1 MPQNGIISHI
11 ITYDIIYHENPDLST
26 SFSIFLPFFYLFRH
40 LSETVRRKRR
50 FLCILR
56 GVRRDI
62 YPARVQTFRSRTEN
76 RMSGLSDHRKSRFKY
91 SRQTKQKARS
101 LSRQRTNSTMPAPKL
116 EYPVSAT
123 PTHMLRICV
132 NSRFFFCRSRR
143 KRKSYQKENAGMRFR
158 ALRSATVA
166 ADGSRR
172 LLKKAG
178 ENFIKSAR
186 NFIGARYEKKRNPC
200 GFPFFVFTY
209 CRGRYAPRGD
219 LLSYRKRRHFFRP
232 PARRYQP
239 FSCSAPHRGHAS
251 A

>member
-132 NSRFFFCRSRR
+132 NSRFFFCIFRR
-143 KRKSYQKENAGMRFR
+143 KRKSYQKENAVIEIS
-158 ALRSATVA
+158 RSAERDKSSALLIA
-166 ADGSRR
+166 APSPQGARKLYLWRR
-172 LLKKAG
+172 LPKKA
-178 ENFIKSAR
+178 
-186 NFIGARYEKKRNPC
+186 
-200 GFPFFVFTY
+200 
-209 CRGRYAPRGD
+209 
-219 LLSYRKRRHFFRP
+219 
-232 PARRYQP
+232 
-239 FSCSAPHRGHAS
+239 
-251 A
+251 

>member
-101 LSRQRTNSTMPAPKL
+101 LSRQHTNSTMPAPKL

-123 PTHMLRICV
+123 PTAFASRIGQFPPLYAGVQAMRARICSV
-132 NSRFFFCRSRR
+132 
-143 KRKSYQKENAGMRFR
+143 
-158 ALRSATVA
+158 
-166 ADGSRR
+166 
-172 LLKKAG
+172 
-178 ENFIKSAR
+178 
-186 NFIGARYEKKRNPC
+186 
-200 GFPFFVFTY
+200 
-209 CRGRYAPRGD
+209 
-219 LLSYRKRRHFFRP
+219 
-232 PARRYQP
+232 
-239 FSCSAPHRGHAS
+239 FSCDMFARVVV
-251 A
+251 